1 MALSDSERET
11 FAALEAQL
19 KESDPEFVR
28 KVSARSLQNGQ
39 YNSRKIILGTLIF
52 VAGIIALLFGITA
65 DILLVGVLGFV
76 LMGAGVYLALT
87 KVAGNA
93 QTPQRVTSST
103 GKPTSAFM
111 KRLEDEWEERLRRE
125 GR

>member
-1 MALSDSERET
+1 MPLSDSERET

-19 KESDPEFVR
+19 KESDPEFAR
-28 KVSARSLQNGQ
+28 KVSSGRFQNGQ
-39 YNSRKIILGTLIF
+39 YNSKKVILGTLIF
-52 VAGIIALLFGITA
+52 IGGVVAMLAGITA
-65 DILLVGVLGFV
+65 DLLIVGVLGFV
-76 LMGAGVYLALT
+76 LMGAGAYLALT
-87 KVAGNA
+87 KVSGSAGTA
-93 QTPQRVTSST
+93 QRVTSST